1 MTEARREKKR
11 GWGGGGGEKNL
22 RSLPYLTSLT
32 CSLRS
37 SVAKLGQTGLPV
49 HHLIVCG
56 HARLAIELN
65 CKILLFSQFF
75 FGSQTS
81 ASRGTASN
89 PCHPII
95 FCDICRSTL
104 PMDEIS
110 KGTNHHTIPLK
121 MVLLQLLGTCHLR
134 EANFYRLET
143 PVRCI

>member
-1 MTEARREKKR
+1 MTEARREKKK
-11 GWGGGGGEKNL
+11 GGGGENL
-22 RSLPYLTSLT
+22 RSRPYLISLT

-37 SVAKLGQTGLPV
+37 SVAKLGLTGLPV

-56 HARLAIELN
+56 HARLANKLN
-65 CKILLFSQFF
+65 CKILLFAQFF

-134 EANFYRLET
+134 EANFYRLAT